1 MHEIVENQRKF
12 FLTHV
17 TRDVDFRLR
26 ALRTL
31 QKTIREWEPRISE
44 ALHADL
50 GKSATEGYMCEI
62 GLVLGSLRDT
72 LSKLRKWSKPR
83 RVMASLAHFPST
95 CRVEANP
102 YGVVLIMSPWNYPV
116 LLCLDPLIA
125 ALSAGNCCVVKPSST
140 TPATSAV
147 LAEMLGSIFPPEY
160 VKVVLGGR
168 ENCNAL
174 LEEKF
179 DYIFFT
185 GSPSV
190 GHGIMEAAARH
201 LTPVTLELGGKSPCI
216 LDASA
221 NVKVA
226 ARRIAFGK
234 ILNAGQTCV
243 APDYLLIHSSR
254 KQEFVTEFREAVA
267 EMLGEHPVQ
276 NDKLTHII
284 TPRHFKRLMG
294 LMEGVNP
301 VVGGQGVEET
311 LRIEPTLLDDVT
323 RAALRSFQ
331 KANDLKPS
339 GEPDSATLALL
350 DSGMGVTCHQYL
362 VEMKNVYSELPLLQQ
377 GSLGEAVIELQ
388 NALRSLGYFAGECDG
403 VFGEA
408 TMAAVKRFQMANVLT
423 ETGTADRSTQI
434 RLYEGVPMSWSVFL
448 ENAVAA
454 FGDTGLNVRQLQ
466 RKLQELEE

>member
-17 TRDVDFRLR
+17 TRDIDFRLR

-31 QKTIREWEPRISE
+31 QKAIREWEPRISE

-294 LMEGVNP
+294 LMDGVNP

-323 RAALRSFQ
+323 PESACMQEEIFGPLLPMLTWNKWEDVENFVLSRPRPLASYLFTTDKTVERNFRQHLSFGGGCV
-331 KANDLKPS
+331 ND
-339 GEPDSATLALL
+339 TIIHLAVHGMPFGGIG
-350 DSGMGVTCHQYL
+350 DSGMGSYHGKDGFDTFTHYKSIL
-362 VEMKNVYSELPLLQQ
+362 KKANWLDLPFRYQPYNKLKAFLLRMF
-377 GSLGEAVIELQ
+377 
-388 NALRSLGYFAGECDG
+388 LR
-403 VFGEA
+403 
-408 TMAAVKRFQMANVLT
+408 
-423 ETGTADRSTQI
+423 
-434 RLYEGVPMSWSVFL
+434 
-448 ENAVAA
+448 
-454 FGDTGLNVRQLQ
+454 
-466 RKLQELEE
+466 

>member
-1 MHEIVENQRKF
+1 MREIVETQRQF
-12 FLTHV
+12 FHTHV
-17 TRDVDFRLR
+17 TRDVAFRIR
-26 ALRTL
+26 ALKKL
-31 QKTIREWEPRISE
+31 QQTIREWEPRISE

-50 GKSATEGYMCEI
+50 GKSTTEGYMCEI

-72 LSKLRKWSKPR
+72 LKNIRRWSRPR
-83 RVMASLAHFPST
+83 RVSASLAHFPSS
-95 CRVEANP
+95 CRVEADP

-147 LAEMLGSIFPPEY
+147 LAEMLGTIFPPEY

-168 ENCNAL
+168 EKCNAL

-185 GSPSV
+185 GSPNV
-190 GHGIMEAAARH
+190 GHTIMESAARH

-216 LDASA
+216 VDKDC

-243 APDYLLIHSSR
+243 APDYLLIHASR

-276 NDKLTHII
+276 NENLTHII
-284 TPRHFKRLMG
+284 TPRHFERIMG
-294 LMEGVNP
+294 LMNDATP
-301 VVGGQGVEET
+301 VVGGQGDATT
-311 LRIEPTLLDDVT
+311 LRIEPTLLDKV
-323 RAALRSFQ
+323 S
-331 KANDLKPS
+331 
-339 GEPDSATLALL
+339 PDSASMQEEIFGPLLPMLAWNKWEDVEGFVLSRPRPL
-350 DSGMGVTCHQYL
+350 ASYLFTTSKETEQNFRQHLAFGGGCVNDTIIHLAVHGMPFGGVGNSGMGAYHGKTGFDTFTHYKSIL
-362 VEMKNVYSELPLLQQ
+362 KKGNWLDLPFRYQPYNKLKSCLLR
-377 GSLGEAVIELQ
+377 LF
-388 NALRSLGYFAGECDG
+388 LR
-403 VFGEA
+403 
-408 TMAAVKRFQMANVLT
+408 
-423 ETGTADRSTQI
+423 
-434 RLYEGVPMSWSVFL
+434 
-448 ENAVAA
+448 
-454 FGDTGLNVRQLQ
+454 
-466 RKLQELEE
+466 

>member
-1 MHEIVENQRKF
+1 MPLIDMHGIVENQRKF
-12 FLTHV
+12 FLTHM
-17 TRDVDFRLR
+17 TRDVKFRIR
-26 ALRTL
+26 ALTKL
-31 QKTIREWEPRISE
+31 QQTIREWEPRIAE
-44 ALHADL
+44 ALQADL
-50 GKSATEGYMCEI
+50 GKCSTEGYMCEI

-72 LSKLRKWSKPR
+72 LKHIRSWSKPR
-83 RVMASLAHFPST
+83 RVMASLAHFPSC
-95 CRVEANP
+95 CRVEADP

-190 GHGIMEAAARH
+190 GHGIMEAASRQ

-216 LDASA
+216 LDKTA

-243 APDYLLIHSSR
+243 APDYLLVHSSR
-254 KQEFVTEFREAVA
+254 KQEFVSEFSDAVR

-276 NDKLTHII
+276 NDQLTHII
-284 TPRHFKRLMG
+284 NRRHFERLMG
-294 LMEGVNP
+294 LMNDASI
-301 VVGGQGVEET
+301 VVGGQGVPET
-311 LRIEPTLLDDVT
+311 LRIEPTLLDEVTPHSACMQQEIFGPLLPMLSWDKWEDVE
-323 RAALRSFQ
+323 SFVLSRPRPLASYLFTTD
-331 KANDLKPS
+331 KETEKCFREHLAFGGGCVND
-339 GEPDSATLALL
+339 TIIHLAVHGMPFGGVGN
-350 DSGMGVTCHQYL
+350 SGMGSYHGKTGFDTFTHYKSIL
-362 VEMKNVYSELPLLQQ
+362 KKGNWLDLPFRYQPYNKIKSCLLR
-377 GSLGEAVIELQ
+377 LF
-388 NALRSLGYFAGECDG
+388 LR
-403 VFGEA
+403 
-408 TMAAVKRFQMANVLT
+408 
-423 ETGTADRSTQI
+423 
-434 RLYEGVPMSWSVFL
+434 
-448 ENAVAA
+448 
-454 FGDTGLNVRQLQ
+454 
-466 RKLQELEE
+466 

>member
-1 MHEIVENQRKF
+1 MPLTDMHDIVESQRKF

-17 TRDVDFRLR
+17 TRDVEFRIR
-26 ALRTL
+26 ALRKL
-31 QKTIREWEPRISE
+31 QQTIREWEPRIAE

-50 GKSATEGYMCEI
+50 GKSAAEGYMCEI

-72 LSKLRKWSKPR
+72 LSHVRKWSKPR
-83 RVMASLAHFPST
+83 RAMASLAHFPSS
-95 CRVEANP
+95 CRVEADP

-147 LAEMLGSIFPPEY
+147 LAEMLGCIFPPEY

-185 GSPSV
+185 GSPNV
-190 GHGIMEAAARH
+190 GHTIMEAAARQ

-216 LDASA
+216 VDSTA

-254 KQEFVTEFREAVA
+254 KQEFVSEFREAVM
-267 EMLGEHPVQ
+267 EMLGQHPVQ
-276 NDKLTHII
+276 NSQLTHII
-284 TPRHFKRLMG
+284 NSRHFNRLMG
-294 LMEGVNP
+294 LMEDASI
-301 VVGGQGVEET
+301 VVGGQGDAET
-311 LRIEPTLLDDVT
+311 LRIEPTLLDDITPASLSMQQEIFGPLLPMLTWDKWEDVEGFVLSRPRPLASYLFT
-323 RAALRSFQ
+323 TDKGTEKRFRQHLSFGGGCV
-331 KANDLKPS
+331 ND
-339 GEPDSATLALL
+339 TIVHLAVHGMPFGGVG
-350 DSGMGVTCHQYL
+350 DSGMGSYHGKTGFDTFTHYKSILKKANWLDLPFRYQPYNSI
-362 VEMKNVYSELPLLQQ
+362 KNFLLR
-377 GSLGEAVIELQ
+377 LF
-388 NALRSLGYFAGECDG
+388 LR
-403 VFGEA
+403 
-408 TMAAVKRFQMANVLT
+408 
-423 ETGTADRSTQI
+423 
-434 RLYEGVPMSWSVFL
+434 
-448 ENAVAA
+448 
-454 FGDTGLNVRQLQ
+454 
-466 RKLQELEE
+466 

>member
-1 MHEIVENQRKF
+1 MREIVETQRQF
-12 FLTHV
+12 FHTHV
-17 TRDVDFRLR
+17 TRDVAFRIR
-26 ALRTL
+26 ALKKLQQTL
-31 QKTIREWEPRISE
+31 REWEPRISE
-44 ALHADL
+44 ALYADL

-72 LSKLRKWSKPR
+72 LKNIRKWSRTR
-83 RVMASLAHFPST
+83 RVSASLAHFPSS
-95 CRVEANP
+95 CRVEADP

-185 GSPSV
+185 GSPNV
-190 GHGIMEAAARH
+190 GHTIMEAAARH

-216 LDASA
+216 VDKDC

-267 EMLGEHPVQ
+267 EMLGGHPVQ
-276 NDKLTHII
+276 NENLTHII
-284 TPRHFKRLMG
+284 TPRHFERIMG
-294 LMEGVNP
+294 LMNDATP
-301 VVGGQGVEET
+301 VVGGQGNAAT
-311 LRIEPTLLDDVT
+311 LRIEPTLLDNVT
-323 RAALRSFQ
+323 
-331 KANDLKPS
+331 
-339 GEPDSATLALL
+339 PDSASMQEEIFGPLLPMLSWNKWEDVEGFVLSRPRPLASYLFTTNRETEQNFRQHL
-350 DSGMGVTCHQYL
+350 AFGGGCVNDTIIHLAVHGMPFGGVGNSGMGAYHGKTGFDTFTHYKSIL
-362 VEMKNVYSELPLLQQ
+362 KKGNWLDLPFRYQPYNKLKSCLLR
-377 GSLGEAVIELQ
+377 LF
-388 NALRSLGYFAGECDG
+388 LR
-403 VFGEA
+403 
-408 TMAAVKRFQMANVLT
+408 
-423 ETGTADRSTQI
+423 
-434 RLYEGVPMSWSVFL
+434 
-448 ENAVAA
+448 
-454 FGDTGLNVRQLQ
+454 
-466 RKLQELEE
+466 

>member
-1 MHEIVENQRKF
+1 MHNLVEKQRQF
-12 FLTHV
+12 FLTHT
-17 TRDVDFRLR
+17 TREIRYRREALKKLR
-26 ALRTL
+26 AA
-31 QKTIREWEPRISE
+31 IRKWEPRICA
-44 ALHADL
+44 ALQADL
-50 GKSATEGYMCEI
+50 GKCAMETYMTEI
-62 GLVLGSLRDT
+62 GMVLAGLSDALSH
-72 LSKLRKWSKPR
+72 LSKWSRPK
-83 RVMASLAHFPST
+83 RVMTPLAQFPST
-95 CRVEANP
+95 SRVVPEP
-102 YGVVLIMSPWNYPV
+102 YGVSLIISPWNYPV

-254 KQEFVTEFREAVA
+254 KQEFVSEFREAVA

-294 LMEGVNP
+294 LMDDVTP

-323 RAALRSFQ
+323 
-331 KANDLKPS
+331 
-339 GEPDSATLALL
+339 PDSACMKEEIFGPLLPMLTWNKWEDVENFVLSRPRPLASYLFTTDKEVERSFRQHL
-350 DSGMGVTCHQYL
+350 SFGGGCVNDTIIHLAVHGMPFGGIGDSGMGSYHGKDGFDTFTHYKSIL
-362 VEMKNVYSELPLLQQ
+362 KKANWLDLPFRYQPYNKLKASLLRMF
-377 GSLGEAVIELQ
+377 
-388 NALRSLGYFAGECDG
+388 LR
-403 VFGEA
+403 
-408 TMAAVKRFQMANVLT
+408 
-423 ETGTADRSTQI
+423 
-434 RLYEGVPMSWSVFL
+434 
-448 ENAVAA
+448 
-454 FGDTGLNVRQLQ
+454 
-466 RKLQELEE
+466 

>member
-1 MHEIVENQRKF
+1 MREIVETQRQF
-12 FLTHV
+12 FHTHV
-17 TRDVDFRLR
+17 TRDVAFRIR
-26 ALRTL
+26 ALKKL
-31 QKTIREWEPRISE
+31 QQTIREWEPRISE

-62 GLVLGSLRDT
+62 GLVLGSLRET
-72 LSKLRKWSKPR
+72 LKNIRKWSRAR
-83 RVMASLAHFPST
+83 RVAASLAHFPSS
-95 CRVEANP
+95 CRVEADP

-185 GSPSV
+185 GSPNV
-190 GHGIMEAAARH
+190 GHTIMEAAARH

-216 LDASA
+216 VDKDC

-243 APDYLLIHSSR
+243 APDYLLIHASR
-254 KQEFVTEFREAVA
+254 KQEFVTEFRESVA

-276 NDKLTHII
+276 NENLTHII
-284 TPRHFKRLMG
+284 TPRHFERIMG
-294 LMEGVNP
+294 LMNDATP
-301 VVGGQGVEET
+301 VVGGQGNAAT
-311 LRIEPTLLDDVT
+311 LRIEPTLLDNVT
-323 RAALRSFQ
+323 
-331 KANDLKPS
+331 
-339 GEPDSATLALL
+339 PDSASMQEEIFGPLLPMLSWNKWEDVEGFVLSRPRPLASYLFTTNRETEQNFRQHL
-350 DSGMGVTCHQYL
+350 AFGGGCVNDTIIHLAVHGMPFGGVGNSGMGAYHGKTGFDTFTHYKSIL
-362 VEMKNVYSELPLLQQ
+362 KKGNWLDLPFRYQPYNKLKSFLLR
-377 GSLGEAVIELQ
+377 LF
-388 NALRSLGYFAGECDG
+388 LR
-403 VFGEA
+403 
-408 TMAAVKRFQMANVLT
+408 
-423 ETGTADRSTQI
+423 
-434 RLYEGVPMSWSVFL
+434 
-448 ENAVAA
+448 
-454 FGDTGLNVRQLQ
+454 
-466 RKLQELEE
+466 